1 MGLEITV
8 HIIIVFSAIEASL
21 RDAEQ
26 QKKKQSAKTT
36 SAYPSL
42 TKQSLAGSGGKERR
56 LRQVKA
62 LYDFEEVE
70 ENELPFKAGDII
82 TVLEDNDPNWWK
94 GQSHR
99 GVGLFPATFVT
110 DKLDNL
116 PTNGTQKN
124 EKKLE
129 SLPVRIDREILMKCL
144 QMLEDCDPTGETPD
158 PPELAIFEEQA
169 NKQAELIDKKL
180 ASIDKQM
187 NMLAN
192 LDMSVRNAL
201 AAYDEAIQQVQ
212 NQPVSFYSTH
222 WLY

>member
-1 MGLEITV
+1 MNIP
-8 HIIIVFSAIEASL
+8 FPAIEASL

-26 QKKKQSAKTT
+26 QKKKQSVKTT

-42 TKQSLAGSGGKERR
+42 AKQALAGSSGKEKR

-94 GQSHR
+94 GQSYR
-99 GVGLFPATFVT
+99 GIGLFPATFVT
-110 DKLDNL
+110 DKLDTL

-144 QMLEDCDPTGETPD
+144 QMLEDCDPTGEAPD

-187 NMLAN
+187 NLLAN
-192 LDMSVRNAL
+192 LDISVRNAL

-212 NQPVSFYSTH
+212 NQPVSSGFTMILTLVAKFY
-222 WLY
+222 L